1 MNPIIFEQS
10 ENPSTCSPK
19 PWRRRKPRIAGQ
31 VRSRASL
38 TFHCLLLLILA
49 FVPPAS
55 LANPPVL
62 VAADGTFLGVAS
74 ANPFDLDSISNP
86 FGLYGSEYSATSIN
100 NPYSLYGSEF
110 STESTTNPFLVSEPL
125 EK

>member
-10 ENPSTCSPK
+10 ENPSK
-19 PWRRRKPRIAGQ
+19 RPRIAGQ
-31 VRSRASL
+31 VRSRAHYTFYSL
-38 TFHCLLLLILA
+38 LFLILA
-49 FVPPAS
+49 FVPPAA

-74 ANPFDLDSISNP
+74 ANPFDLNSPSTP
-86 FGLYGSEYSATSIN
+86 FGLYGSEYSATSSN
-100 NPYSLYGSEF
+100 NPHRLYGSEY
-110 STESTTNPFLVSEPL
+110 STESATNPYLVSEPL